1 MPRSL
6 CRSCHSRAA
15 APRLWPRRRSRWT
28 RPRPRRLSLA
38 APVLSLARV
47 LSSLASVL
55 SPTFMPGETDSL
67 SDSPEAAVSLLLGA
81 RGAASPKPP
90 RRTLRRVVSSCTP
103 MQQPSTLG
111 TSTTSH
117 EQPVLLDRV
126 VRDRREAR
134 EQQLEDHQVGG
145 ERLAV
150 ERRRKLRR
158 PGSREAQL
166 GRLEGHPLRPA
177 WRGPRCGLRIRVR
190 ARRRV
195 WLRVWFRARLLGG
208 GKGVRGQWMGVK
220 GSGHRCPWTCR
231 PAH

>member
-6 CRSCHSRAA
+6 CRSCHSRSSGASTVATSPLSLDTAA
-15 APRLWPRRRSRWT
+15 AAAA
-28 RPRPRRLSLA
+28 LSLA

-67 SDSPEAAVSLLLGA
+67 SPSPEAAVSLLLRA

-117 EQPVLLDRV
+117 ESSPFFLTELYATA
-126 VRDRREAR
+126 ESP
-134 EQQLEDHQVGG
+134 ESSNW
-145 ERLAV
+145 
-150 ERRRKLRR
+150 KT
-158 PGSREAQL
+158 
-166 GRLEGHPLRPA
+166 
-177 WRGPRCGLRIRVR
+177 IR
-190 ARRRV
+190 
-195 WLRVWFRARLLGG
+195 
-208 GKGVRGQWMGVK
+208 
-220 GSGHRCPWTCR
+220 
-231 PAH
+231 

>member
-6 CRSCHSRAA
+6 CRSCHSRSSGASTVATSPLSLDTAA
-15 APRLWPRRRSRWT
+15 AAAA
-28 RPRPRRLSLA
+28 LSLA

-67 SDSPEAAVSLLLGA
+67 SDSPEAAVSLLLRA

-117 EQPVLLDRV
+117 ESSPFFLTELY
-126 VRDRREAR
+126 ATA
-134 EQQLEDHQVGG
+134 
-145 ERLAV
+145 ERP
-150 ERRRKLRR
+150 ESSNWKT
-158 PGSREAQL
+158 
-166 GRLEGHPLRPA
+166 
-177 WRGPRCGLRIRVR
+177 IR
-190 ARRRV
+190 
-195 WLRVWFRARLLGG
+195 
-208 GKGVRGQWMGVK
+208 
-220 GSGHRCPWTCR
+220 
-231 PAH
+231 

>member
-6 CRSCHSRAA
+6 CRSCHSRSSGASTVATSPLSLDTAA
-15 APRLWPRRRSRWT
+15 AAAA
-28 RPRPRRLSLA
+28 LSLA

-67 SDSPEAAVSLLLGA
+67 SPSPEAAVSLLRRA

-117 EQPVLLDRV
+117 ESSPFFLTELYATA
-126 VRDRREAR
+126 ESP
-134 EQQLEDHQVGG
+134 ESSNW
-145 ERLAV
+145 
-150 ERRRKLRR
+150 KT
-158 PGSREAQL
+158 
-166 GRLEGHPLRPA
+166 
-177 WRGPRCGLRIRVR
+177 IR
-190 ARRRV
+190 
-195 WLRVWFRARLLGG
+195 
-208 GKGVRGQWMGVK
+208 
-220 GSGHRCPWTCR
+220 
-231 PAH
+231 